1 MTSHE
6 NDVTIGEYTEDHKVT
21 ITMRGPLSEYSEGMA
36 RYIRQAEGVKSVMVY
51 QEEPVIIAECRPD
64 VYPGDTPKQVRIRI
78 RNKCRDY
85 FAGVTGYMSNTGKN
99 GNYVDLI
106 EDVQLAN
113 EQRRGLRKWGREV
126 IDGFRIYSIRRNMY

>member
-1 MTSHE
+1 MHMTSHE

-36 RYIRQAEGVKSVMVY
+36 RYVRQPEGVKSVMVY

-64 VYPGDTPKQVRIRI
+64 VYPGDISSEQVRIRI

-85 FAGVTGYMSNTGKN
+85 FADVTGHIANTGEN
-99 GNYVDLI
+99 GDYVDLI
-106 EDVQLAN
+106 EDVSVRSAESDSVLPP
-113 EQRRGLRKWGREV
+113 RG
-126 IDGFRIYSIRRNMY
+126 DGGISGG